1 MKEISPTCNILSSSS
16 PKNMFNM
23 SYEENL
29 FNAIK
34 EQWWF
39 NIFDPNNSQFDV
51 KSNLQ
56 QQKNKFL

>member
-1 MKEISPTCNILSSSS
+1 MKEISPTCNILSSPS

-56 QQKNKFL
+56 QQKN

>member
-56 QQKNKFL
+56 